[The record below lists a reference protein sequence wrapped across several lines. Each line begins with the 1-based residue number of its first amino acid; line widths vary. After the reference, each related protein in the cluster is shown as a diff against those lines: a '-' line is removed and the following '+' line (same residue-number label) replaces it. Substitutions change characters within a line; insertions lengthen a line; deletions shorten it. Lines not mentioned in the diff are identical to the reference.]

1 MTLCHT
7 DKMTHFSVRTCLAL
21 ISPHHMGLDVLHC
34 WLFSPPAK
42 KKKIQISSSAYQN
55 GEVMP
60 TVWKEDAEEPKST
73 SVLQLKITPADNQA
87 VVSCESFNLVS
98 PSPHSVSGRLT
109 VLCE

>member
-1 MTLCHT
+1 MCYIVGFFHPL
-7 DKMTHFSVRTCLAL
+7 
-21 ISPHHMGLDVLHC
+21 P
-34 WLFSPPAK
+34 K

-60 TVWKEDAEEPKST
+60 TVWKEDVEEPKST
-73 SVLQLKITPADNQA
+73 SVLQLKVTPADNQA